1 MCSWTTL
8 TPNHPKRNE
17 HLVNHIFVYGTLRRG
32 QGANRNFGME
42 KYAEFVKTCKLDGA
56 AIYHLGGFPGL
67 KFEEGSEVV
76 GDLYKVIEP
85 RLMGALDGYEGY
97 RESDPAGSLYI
108 RREIDIEG
116 TKAYTYE
123 YNHSIR
129 DQAPRIASGDWCQ
142 AA

>member
-1 MCSWTTL
+1 MVEVS
-8 TPNHPKRNE
+8 
-17 HLVNHIFVYGTLRRG
+17 HIFVYGTLRRG

-42 KYAEFVKTCKLDGA
+42 QHAEFVKTCKLTGA

-67 KFEEGSEVV
+67 KFEDGSEVV
-76 GDLYKVIEP
+76 GDLYKVTEP
-85 RLMGALDGYEGY
+85 RLMRALDSYEGY
-97 RESDPAGSLYI
+97 REDDPAGSLYI

-123 YNHSIR
+123 YNHNIR
-129 DQAPRIASGDWCQ
+129 NQNTRIVSGDWFQ